1 LATLKKDYT
10 EMLNNYNHV
19 DRSRMNLE
27 EDKKS
32 LIKKNE
38 VLQNTIDESKSQKMI
53 EDFNQK

>member
-1 LATLKKDYT
+1 
-10 EMLNNYNHV
+10 MLNNYNHV